1 MKKIIAL
8 ILSLLMVACMAVTAF
23 AVEENTVVYGVDE
36 NKHVDKNAKKAF
48 EITLIKAASYEEG
61 GGHIAHYSYW
71 TEDEEFFF
79 LVPCEQKDADY
90 AIYKDG
96 AFFTWVKEDDMTS
109 DGNIADLAIY
119 DTVAKV
125 QKETSDKPG
134 CTTSQFLADGYIDK
148 NDHFYIA
155 DDEGTVALNV
165 DGIVVKTTD
174 VTGQSSYVIAAS
186 HVFAKGITHEAVG
199 YDIVRCLICGR
210 DFACTNDEMVA
221 TKAGFKIS
229 DCFDHSTDE
238 MADVYESRKYD
249 DGYDFHWGQTYAG
262 DYAYCWALESN
273 AAVAS
278 IETTLVESA
287 KTFDGGV
294 AVYGLLALSSALSM
308 AAFHRKR
315 A

>member
-165 DGIVVKTTD
+165 DGIVVKATD

-186 HVFAKGITHEAVG
+186 HVFAKGITHEPIG
-199 YDIVRCLICGR
+199 YDIVRCLICGG

-238 MADVYESRKYD
+238 MADVYVSRKYD

-273 AAVAS
+273 AADAS
-278 IETTLVESA
+278 VETTLVESA

>member
-1 MKKIIAL
+1 MKKIITL

-23 AVEENTVVYGVDE
+23 AVENTVVYGVDE

-48 EITLIKAASYEEG
+48 EIALIKAASYEEG
-61 GGHIAHYSYW
+61 SGHIAHYIS
-71 TEDEEFFF
+71 TGDDFFF
-79 LVPCEQKDADY
+79 LLPCEQKDADY

-96 AFFTWVKEDDMTS
+96 AFFTWAKKDEDSS
-109 DGNIADLAIY
+109 DGSIANLAIY

-125 QKETSDKPG
+125 QKETADKPG
-134 CTTSQFLADGYIDK
+134 CTTSQFLTDGYIDK

-155 DDEGTVALNV
+155 DDEGAVALNV
-165 DGIVVKTTD
+165 DGIVIKATD

-186 HVFAKGITHEAVG
+186 HVFAKGATHEPVG
-199 YDIVRCLICGR
+199 YDVVRCLICGM

-229 DCFDHSTDE
+229 DCFDHRTAE
-238 MADVYESRKYD
+238 MKDVYESRKYD

-262 DYAYCWALESN
+262 DYSYCWALEGT
-273 AAVAS
+273 AAATS
-278 IETTLVESA
+278 TETTLVESA
-287 KTFDGGV
+287 KTFDAGV
-294 AVYGLLALSSALSM
+294 AVYGLLALSSTLAM